1 MEYTSA
7 DALQGEGEWK
17 TYAPDPGTTDAGL
30 STVVMGQPNF
40 SEEGTPTIE
49 WTDAPNPLTPQ
60 EMADLKPFIRIS
72 GHDDYAY
79 STPPPTDNGNPA
91 EEQQNVQQPVS
102 ASVAP
107 QFVEANQLV
116 QVDQSNVIGTTPDGK
131 TVIMDFIP
139 TVVGETVSTT
149 AITQPY
155 VAVEATTY
163 SQDQTATK
171 VNGDYIHVNDG
182 TIMNVAPANGYY
194 SANVVKSEVTEE
206 VPGAQQGDLME
217 LTAVKL
223 GDIQNGVQPDG
234 NVTANVENHA
244 GYIPISQ
251 SQEKTGFKFEW
262 EMPIDKHSMP
272 EASTTCMTIPP
283 ADVNQCIPLPTADS
297 SGSIYLPVVPA
308 ESINKNYVPVTPE
321 EINKQFGT
329 MSTMPAPIS
338 EPINY
343 STNQENASVNQ
354 PQVQTVSE
362 VQQPTADPVT
372 VPAPTSEQQQQSA
385 QQQQPPQQPQQQQQ
399 QLIDPTPILAPDAAA
414 QAALPPMPVPTLPQ
428 QVMPQQSLPVDAT
441 ASEQALQKDE
451 QKPGNYFASCQKE
464 VTLVVFPNVITLI
477 YDRHTTDNRPAV
489 HIF

>member
-1 MEYTSA
+1 MEYAPA
-7 DALQGEGEWK
+7 DALQPEGEWK

-30 STVVMGQPNF
+30 STVAMGQANF
-40 SEEGTPTIE
+40 SEEATPTIE

-60 EMADLKPFIRIS
+60 EMADLKPFIRLS
-72 GHDDYAY
+72 GHDDFAYA
-79 STPPPTDNGNPA
+79 TPPPADKGNST

-107 QFVEANQLV
+107 QFVEGNQLV

-171 VNGDYIHVNDG
+171 VNGDYIQVNDG
-182 TIMNVAPANGYY
+182 TIMSIPPANGYY
-194 SANVVKSEVTEE
+194 SSNVVKSEVTEE

-223 GDIQNGVQPDG
+223 GDIQNGGQPDG
-234 NVTANVENHA
+234 NVASNVETNA

-272 EASTTCMTIPP
+272 EASTTCMPIPA
-283 ADVNQCIPLPTADS
+283 ADVNQCIPLAAADS
-297 SGSIYLPVVPA
+297 GGSIYLPVVPA
-308 ESINKNYVPVTPE
+308 DSINKNYVPVTPE

-329 MSTMPAPIS
+329 ISMPAPIS

-343 STNQENASVNQ
+343 STNQDNTSINQ
-354 PQVQTVSE
+354 PPVQTAGEGPQSTTEAVTA
-362 VQQPTADPVT
+362 VVPTAESQEQ
-372 VPAPTSEQQQQSA
+372 PAPGA
-385 QQQQPPQQPQQQQQ
+385 PAPIQQ
-399 QLIDPTPILAPDAAA
+399 QLSESTPALAPDASA
-414 QAALPPMPVPTLPQ
+414 QATLPQ
-428 QVMPQQSLPVDAT
+428 VPIPTAPQQVIPQQSLPVNTTAT
-441 ASEQALQKDE
+441 EQQAEKDE
-451 QKPGNYFASCQKE
+451 QKPGNSSAGLFHNLAYFISK
-464 VTLVVFPNVITLI
+464 VIC
-477 YDRHTTDNRPAV
+477 PAA
-489 HIF
+489 